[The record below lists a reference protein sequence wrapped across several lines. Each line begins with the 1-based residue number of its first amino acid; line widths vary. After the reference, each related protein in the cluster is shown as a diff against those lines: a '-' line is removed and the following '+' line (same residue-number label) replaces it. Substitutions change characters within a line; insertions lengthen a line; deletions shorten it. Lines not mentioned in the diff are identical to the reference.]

1 MSQDAFIVDGPLG
14 RVELTGSAL
23 ASLVARSAE
32 AVERVH
38 VRRSRRRPSISVK
51 ADEVHIELGVE
62 VPAGALLL
70 HVGESVQRSVARAV
84 TGSTGLPTR
93 VDVTFETVS

>member
-1 MSQDAFIVDGPLG
+1 MSQEAFVVDGPLG

-38 VRRSRRRPSISVK
+38 VRRSRRRPSISVT
-51 ADEVHIELGVE
+51 AAEVRIELDVE
-62 VPAGALLL
+62 APAGALL
-70 HVGESVQRSVARAV
+70 VAIGESVQRSVARAV

-93 VDVTFETVS
+93 VDVTFEAVS